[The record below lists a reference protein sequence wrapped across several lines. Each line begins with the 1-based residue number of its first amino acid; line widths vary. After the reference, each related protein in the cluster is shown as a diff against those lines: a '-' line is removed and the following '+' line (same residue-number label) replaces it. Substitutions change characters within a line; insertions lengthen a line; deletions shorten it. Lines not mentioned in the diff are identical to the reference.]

1 MIIENFKYMPE
12 PTPNFSAKPL
22 TAKAKSRKKVVRR
35 RPPVKK
41 ETMPSKREID
51 RQLESIYE
59 DEGGKIPNMREIQKV
74 KRGSPVLGFFF
85 TVLVVGALVAG
96 LAWAGF
102 FLLPSADK
110 FSESNINLEII
121 GPQFTALGATTTYTI
136 NYKNNDQTA
145 LTNAVLS
152 VNYPEGF
159 VFTASSISSSNAG
172 HTEWTLDNIN
182 PSGEGSLAITGRSYG
197 SLDQKFSWRIFLNY
211 QPANFNSEM
220 KKAATLETQIDRSP
234 LKISI
239 SAPDKITTGQEV
251 AITFKVSSNEPWPVN
266 KLELEPLWPEN
277 FYLVSSSPK
286 IQNNK
291 WLISIITPTS
301 SPAPTEFVFRVQGKF
316 SENAEGLI
324 PIKARLFL
332 PLNEKQKRYQ
342 VAESEI
348 KTELAKNILS
358 FNLAINGSLKDL
370 ASQPGDTLNITLS
383 FKNNNQTD
391 LSKGT
396 LKLILDAPALK
407 RISLLNWKEINDKY
421 DGAITGE
428 QISDTAR
435 RGVMVWNSS
444 KIPALA
450 KIKAGQE
457 ITVDV
462 RLPLKTGQGLSL
474 PDLKEYKI
482 SATAEASFT
491 DSTKAGQTVSSN
503 PIIIT
508 VNSDLK
514 FERRD
519 EVSAKAGEAEEHAV
533 KWVLTNG
540 FHPLKNITL
549 SADLYGDIKFETP
562 TTPPAGTANY
572 DESAKRFTWTIPD
585 MPESVDVLALPFTV
599 TLNKKN
605 PTQNTLVSKVHVQ
618 AEDTITGQKLDFMG
632 DEISL
637 VAE

>member
-1 MIIENFKYMPE
+1 MPE
-12 PTPNFSAKPL
+12 ATPNFSVKSL
-22 TAKAKSRKKVVRR
+22 TAMDKPKKKVVRR
-35 RPPVKK
+35 RAPVKK
-41 ETMPSKREID
+41 EVMPTKREID

-59 DEGGKIPNMREIQKV
+59 DSNGKIPNMREIQKV
-74 KRGSPVLGFFF
+74 KKGSPVLGFFF
-85 TVLVVGALVAG
+85 TILVVGALVAG

-102 FLLPSADK
+102 FLLPGADK
-110 FSESNINLEII
+110 FSESNIDLEIV

-136 NYKNNDQTA
+136 NYKNNEKTA

-159 VFTASSISSSNAG
+159 VFTASSVSSSNVG
-172 HTEWTLDNIN
+172 HTEWLLENIN
-182 PSGEGSLAITGRSYG
+182 PDGAGSIAISGRAYG
-197 SLDQKFSWRIFLNY
+197 SLDQKFSWRVFLNY

-220 KKAATLETQIDRSP
+220 KKVATLETQIDRSP
-234 LKISI
+234 LTISI
-239 SAPDKITTGQEV
+239 SAPDKITTGQETI
-251 AITFKVSSNEPWPVN
+251 ITFKVSSDGGWPVN
-266 KLELEPLWPEN
+266 KLELEPVWPEN
-277 FYLVSSSPK
+277 FYLVSSTPK

-291 WLISIITPTS
+291 WLINIITPTS
-301 SPAPTEFVFRVQGKF
+301 SPTYSNTPTEFVFTAQGKF
-316 SENAEGLI
+316 SESAEGLT

-332 PLNEKQKRYQ
+332 PLNDKQKRYQ

-370 ASQPGDTLNITLS
+370 SSQPGDILNITLS

-391 LSKGT
+391 VSKGA
-396 LKLILDAPALK
+396 LKLILDAPSLK
-407 RISLLNWKEINDKY
+407 KISLLNWKDITDKY
-421 DGAITGE
+421 DGTLTG
-428 QISDTAR
+428 QQSSDTMR
-435 RGVMVWNSS
+435 RGTIIWTSAN
-444 KIPALA
+444 IPELA

-462 RLPLKTGQGLSL
+462 RLPLKTGQDLSL

-482 SATAEASFT
+482 SAMAEASFT
-491 DSTKAGQTVSSN
+491 DSAKAGQTVSGN
-503 PIIIT
+503 PIVIT

-519 EVSAKAGEAEEHAV
+519 EVSAKAGGAEEHDI

-540 FHPLKNITL
+540 FHPLKNLVL
-549 SADLYGDIKFETP
+549 SADLYGDITMETS
-562 TTPPAGTANY
+562 TAPAGTIDY
-572 DESAKRFTWTIPD
+572 DKDTKHFIWIVPD

-637 VAE
+637 AAD